1 MDNDQVSPDIGAA
14 VDGLVG
20 SILEGKPAAEPE
32 ASREV
37 EREVPEPEPV
47 KAAEPAAEAKEEAPP
62 VVKEKIK
69 WQGQEVEMTL
79 DEIKNLAQ
87 QGYDYTRKMQELQSR
102 TAPLEGLKKRIDED
116 PGFAAHIASYFKGQ
130 QPEVQKAPQ
139 FDDPIDQLK
148 WEMKQETLRE
158 VEEKYLKPVREHQQQ
173 LTHQQRLQ
181 MVRQQVQTDP
191 QFADVQKS
199 IQDYVSSL
207 PPALQRTTYLQLDQ
221 DPASYM
227 EAFQHFKS
235 RLAKPETTQRVEPPK
250 TVPKAERA
258 PILESAGTAQ
268 VASQTAEKRKQI
280 ERLKTKALRSGDPM
294 AIADWLQAGGHIDNI
309 LR

>member
-1 MDNDQVSPDIGAA
+1 MEGDQVSPDIGAA
-14 VDGLVG
+14 VEGLVG
-20 SILEGKPAAEPE
+20 SILEGEPSAEPAAP
-32 ASREV
+32 RQV
-37 EREVPEPEPV
+37 EREAPEPEPV
-47 KAAEPAAEAKEEAPP
+47 KAEEPKAEPKEEPQPP
-62 VVKEKIK
+62 KEKIK

-87 QGYDYTRKMQELQSR
+87 QGYDYTKKMQELQAR
-102 TAPLEGLKKRIDED
+102 VAPLEGLKKRIDED
-116 PGFAAHIASYFKGQ
+116 PGFAAHIATYFKGQ
-130 QPEVQKAPQ
+130 QPEAQKAPQ

-148 WEMKQETLRE
+148 WEIKQEAVRE

-181 MVRQQVQTDP
+181 MVRSQVQADP
-191 QFADVQKS
+191 QYADVQQA
-199 IQDYVSSL
+199 IQTYVSSL

-227 EAFQHFKS
+227 EAYQHFKS
-235 RLAKPETTQRVEPPK
+235 RLAKTEQPKAEPPK
-250 TVPKAERA
+250 TVQKAERA
-258 PILESAGTAQ
+258 PILESSGTTQ
-268 VASQTAEKRKQI
+268 PASQTSEKRKQI
-280 ERLKTKALRSGDPM
+280 ERLKTKALRSGDPV